1 MGAGFLILAVT
12 VVILKEED
20 DKKKRDWP
28 EGNRFKE
35 VNKELMVE
43 GEGGLGIV
51 LAETWLLF

>member
-28 EGNRFKE
+28 EGNGFKE
-35 VNKELMVE
+35 VKKALTVE
-43 GEGGLGIV
+43 GEGRLGIV